1 MQDDKEVI
9 LSTEEESFFVQVHDV
24 SPEQP
29 RTVIKAPRI
38 STAQDVIQQVR
49 APPHLT
55 LVLSSVLIAGTDQI
69 SAHFMNEVLDL
80 WRPEKAVCAS

>member
-1 MQDDKEVI
+1 M
-9 LSTEEESFFVQVHDV
+9 EEDSFFVQVHDV

-29 RTVIKAPRI
+29 RTVIKAPRV

-55 LVLSSVLIAGTDQI
+55 SVLSSVLIAGTDQM
-69 SAHFMNEVLDL
+69 SVHFMNEVLDL
-80 WRPEKAVCAS
+80 WGPEKTVCAS